1 MRDLPGATEHT
12 PAGQTLF
19 AEGSEGDS
27 VFIIEHGEFEVLQG
41 ASDDEVLIGTLRDGD
56 IIGEIT
62 AVLGGRRTATVRAVT
77 DASIRRVSAPEF
89 RDWLDSDP
97 ARNEAVRTA
106 ARTRM
111 DHTRLAGVL
120 SQLIGTGHPEVI
132 AEANRHVEWVW
143 VEAGNTLF
151 EQGDESDAAY
161 ILMAGQMRV
170 TATAPSPS
178 GQQETVLD
186 ARVGRGDLLGE
197 LGIID
202 DAPRSATATAIR
214 DCSLGR
220 LSKQSFEQLTAMYPA
235 LMLQVARSVL
245 QRTTA
250 PGRSVPHAG
259 AVALAMLSPNAP
271 ESFATVV
278 AEEVA
283 RFGSAQLVNPKL
295 VERFLNRNGA
305 ANAVPGSA
313 LGERLADL
321 LHEIDV
327 AHRWTILESDPT
339 PTVWTRRA
347 LRTADRVV
355 LVVSARP
362 DADERRRLAE
372 FKAILEHIGDVD
384 LWLAQLNPAG
394 SSRPSRAADLVA
406 LSGASR
412 VIQVI
417 AGDKRSTRRLA
428 RLLSGNGLGLA
439 LGGGGARSLAQ
450 LGVIR
455 AMTELDITVDAVA
468 GTSMGSIVGGF
479 LALVDDYAELNRFAT
494 REFPEDVKLFDKTLP
509 FTSIFSGRAIADKLE
524 LVYGTTTQIEDL
536 TIPFSC
542 LSTNLTSP
550 GLVTH
555 RTGSLITA
563 MRASMA
569 LPGVFPPVVLDG
581 SLLVDGG
588 VLQNLPVDPLLS
600 DPAISTTI
608 AVDVAPTGGPSP
620 GDDYGL
626 SLSGVDIARSKLSR
640 GAAPSYPALIQVV
653 MNSMLV
659 GSAQARREAVDGDD
673 IDLYL
678 SLNLQ
683 GVKLLDMGMMQTASE
698 RGYDESLPHL
708 TQWLLENPLRAT
720 AS

>member
-1 MRDLPGATEHT
+1 MRDLPGTSEQT
-12 PAGQTLF
+12 LAGQTLF
-19 AEGSEGDS
+19 AEGSLGDS
-27 VFIIEHGEFEVLQG
+27 VFIIEKGEFEVVQG
-41 ASDDEVLIGTLRDGD
+41 NDDRSVVIGTLSDGD

-62 AVLGGRRTATVRAVT
+62 AVLGGRRTATVRAVS
-77 DASIRRVSAPEF
+77 DASIRRVGADEF
-89 RDWLDSDP
+89 RQWLDDDP
-97 ARNEAVRTA
+97 ARNEAVRAA
-106 ARTRM
+106 ARSRM
-111 DHTRLAGVL
+111 DYTRLAAVL
-120 SQLIGTGHPEVI
+120 GDLIGTDHPEVI
-132 AEANRHVEWVW
+132 AEANQHVEWVW
-143 VEAGNTLF
+143 VQAGDTLF
-151 EQGDESDAAY
+151 EQGDPSDAAY

-170 TATAPSPS
+170 TATAPSQTGSP
-178 GQQETVLD
+178 ETVLD
-186 ARVGRGDLLGE
+186 TRIGRGDLLGE

-202 DAPRSATATAIR
+202 DAPRSATASAIR

-220 LSKQSFEQLTAMYPA
+220 LSKESFEKLTARYPA

-250 PGRSVPHAG
+250 PGSTVPHAG
-259 AVALAMLSPNAP
+259 AIALAMLSRDAP
-271 ESFATVV
+271 PDFAATI
-278 AEEVA
+278 ADEVA
-283 RFGSAQLVNPKL
+283 RFGSAQLVNPEL
-295 VERFLNRNGA
+295 VDRFLNRAGA

-327 AHRWTILESDPT
+327 AHRWTVLESDPT
-339 PTVWTRRA
+339 PTVWTRRS

-362 DADERRRLAE
+362 DPDERRRLAE
-372 FKAILEHIGDVD
+372 FKAILEHIGDID

-394 SSRPSRAADLVA
+394 TSRPSRAADLVA

-412 VIQVI
+412 VIQLV
-417 AGDKRSTRRLA
+417 AGDERPTRRLA

-450 LGVIR
+450 IGVLRAISELG
-455 AMTELDITVDAVA
+455 ITIDAVA

-479 LALVDDYAELNRFAT
+479 MALVDDYDELNTFAV
-494 REFPEDVKLFDKTLP
+494 REFPQDVKLFDKTLP

-542 LSTNLTSP
+542 LSTNLTSA

-555 RTGSLITA
+555 RSGSLITA
-563 MRASMA
+563 IRASMA

-581 SLLVDGG
+581 NLLVDGG
-588 VLQNLPVDPLLS
+588 VLQNLPVDPLLT

-608 AVDVAPTGGPSP
+608 AVDVAPPGGPAA
-620 GDDYGL
+620 GENYGL
-626 SLSGVDIARSKLSR
+626 SLSGVDIARSKLGR
-640 GAAPSYPALIQVV
+640 GPAPSYPALLQVV

-659 GSAQARREAVDGDD
+659 GSAQARREAVAGDD

-683 GVKLLDMGMMQTASE
+683 GVKLLDLGMMQTASD
-698 RGYDESLPHL
+698 RGYDESLPQL
-708 TQWLLENPLRAT
+708 TDWLAENPLR
-720 AS
+720 SSLR